1 MRIEGVSL
9 TTKLIAWLDQKKFKY
24 SMDMQKSDPLHGF
37 YYFNFTHKQEE
48 MMTRLAWGL
57 V

>member
-1 MRIEGVSL
+1 MKVQGNML
-9 TTKLIAWLDQKKFKY
+9 TTKLIEWLEQKKFKY
-24 SMDMQKSDPLHGF
+24 SMDLQRSDPLHGM
-37 YYFNFTHKQEE
+37 YYLTFNNKQEE